1 MARRNL
7 ACERVSA
14 LLVAPMI
21 KSPAEEKPSDV
32 PMQVFEEF
40 LHALEEAKVS
50 TELVARL
57 RKTLTEE
64 RIFTERA
71 LRVAVLG
78 QETLP

>member
-1 MARRNL
+1 M
-7 ACERVSA
+7 
-14 LLVAPMI
+14 M

-32 PMQVFEEF
+32 PTQVFEEF
-40 LHALEEAKVS
+40 LHVLEEANVS

-64 RIFTERA
+64 RILTERA